1 MKNIIKLPSGINP
14 IVPDPQTAED
24 IEAILEGL
32 FGSRQSSVGDSQGF
46 CKHDLRTSF
55 LENEVVVYCTKCT
68 YRIKGAQAWK
78 AR

>member
-1 MKNIIKLPSGINP
+1 MKNTIKLPSGINP
-14 IVPDPQTAED
+14 IVNPHTQQD
-24 IEAILEGL
+24 IDAILEEL
-32 FGSRQSSVGDSQGF
+32 FGPSHAAIGDSQGP

-78 AR
+78 IK